1 MQQYPCPNQSNFQNL
16 LTPGKA
22 EGQKKLWHGHV
33 TAVTVS
39 PEYRRLGVASN
50 LMAFL
55 EEVSQDIYNAYFV
68 DLFVRVSNQ
77 LAQVMYNGLQYSVY
91 RQVRSLLVPHI
102 LFLQSIAHRNL
113 RLSCFARLHRF
124 SGTTQGKKTHTTCG
138 KRSRGTP
145 KRRAWCR
152 WAGPYCPRNW
162 SGSAG
167 DRANCCIN
175 CYVLVTKA

>member
-1 MQQYPCPNQSNFQNL
+1 MGYIFGKRVLVLMQQYPCPNQSNFQNL

-113 RLSCFARLHRF
+113 RLSCFAPPQVLGYY
-124 SGTTQGKKTHTTCG
+124 SGEEDAYDMRKALKRDAKKESVVPLG
-138 KRSRGTP
+138 RP
-145 KRRAWCR
+145 ILPEELEW
-152 WAGPYCPRNW
+152 
-162 SGSAG
+162 
-167 DRANCCIN
+167 
-175 CYVLVTKA
+175 

>member
-1 MQQYPCPNQSNFQNL
+1 MRQNSTL
-16 LTPGKA
+16 KPSPFTGKA

-91 RQVRSLLVPHI
+91 RQVRNRTIIYH
-102 LFLQSIAHRNL
+102 
-113 RLSCFARLHRF
+113 
-124 SGTTQGKKTHTTCG
+124 
-138 KRSRGTP
+138 
-145 KRRAWCR
+145 
-152 WAGPYCPRNW
+152 YCPFQP
-162 SGSAG
+162 
-167 DRANCCIN
+167 II
-175 CYVLVTKA
+175 